1 MQSNDVKERQTIV
14 SDQYF
19 SLVANVDIN
28 KVVIGQNFSWLPI
41 HKPSLLILIRQFPED
56 IRNSSVYHQMAVCT
70 GSGVVLGRTG
80 EIGSDTQ
87 TTCCTVFRIILFGNF
102 ILSQWIN

>member
-14 SDQYF
+14 SDQYC
-19 SLVANVDIN
+19 SLVANVDIH
-28 KVVIGQNFSWLPI
+28 KVVLGGKFQLAVNTQ
-41 HKPSLLILIRQFPED
+41 SLLVGFCFGNFRKVFVTV
-56 IRNSSVYHQMAVCT
+56 RFHHQMAVCT

-80 EIGSDTQ
+80 EIISEANHLLHS
-87 TTCCTVFRIILFGNF
+87 VSHYFVWKF